1 MIQAALHFAR
11 HETARMSKS
20 ARKHGMSLPPK
31 RESVFARQGINF
43 REILIHDTGIW
54 GVVIFECL

>member
-1 MIQAALHFAR
+1 
-11 HETARMSKS
+11 MSKS

-43 REILIHDTGIW
+43 REMLIHDTGIW